1 MRLTEKTD
9 SGSWCLRDVPW
20 SELKPGVVL
29 TERTWRKIYGAL
41 MKLKDYE
48 DAGKSPDEIK
58 SMDDDMQ
65 VTAKGMLKK
74 VAELS
79 AEIDRMKTEGF
90 WIPATEKRPE
100 ADKWVYATIKIHRW
114 ISDYGVGWV
123 LPVDM
128 DEHPEHDIVAL
139 ARYQASSGWQYI
151 DPDDG
156 LICQVA
162 ETGSIVEDL
171 SYPVAELTAWAE
183 RPEPYKAGR

>member
-1 MRLTEKTD
+1 MRLTEKKD
-9 SGSWCLRDVPW
+9 SGRWRLRDVPW
-20 SELKPGVVL
+20 DQMKPGAVL
-29 TERTWRKIYGAL
+29 TQKTWEKLYGAL
-41 MKLKDYE
+41 WKLKDYE
-48 DAGKSPDEIK
+48 DAGKSPEEIK

-65 VTAKGMLKK
+65 VMARGMLKK

-90 WIPATEKRPE
+90 WIPVTEKRPE
-100 ADKWVYATIKIHRW
+100 ADKWVYATIKIHFW

-128 DEHPEHDIVAL
+128 AEHPEHDIVAL
-139 ARYQASSGWQYI
+139 ARYQASNGWQYI

-156 LICQVA
+156 LICQVV

-171 SYPVAELTAWAE
+171 SYPVAELMTCVKC
-183 RPEPYKAGR
+183 PEPYEAGK